1 MGRGLPKPHL
11 CKKNCV
17 AKKIAMQKKCIWVVP
32 GFRSGPPQTTPLQ
45 KKLRCK
51 KSCNAKKNA
60 FGSSLDSARG
70 LPKPHLCKKNCVAK
84 KTVMQKKL
92 QCKQMHLGRRWI
104 PLGASPNH
112 TSAKKTALQKKM

>member
-17 AKKIAMQKKCIWVVP
+17 AKKIAMQKKCIWVVA

-45 KKLRCK
+45 KKLRCEK
-51 KSCNAKKNA
+51 NCNAEKTAMQTNA

-84 KTVMQKKL
+84 KNVMQKK
-92 QCKQMHLGRRWI
+92 MHLGRPWI

-112 TSAKKTALQKKM
+112 TSAKKTALQKK